1 MESILVKNGLYSS
14 QSVAASIGGRND
26 MGRLLSP
33 SGRKII
39 TDNIS
44 FHNIPLIKNNRLAE
58 NIKTRMKY
66 YSQLLPIS
74 RYKAVINVGGG

>member
-1 MESILVKNGLYSS
+1 MIFLHR
-14 QSVAASIGGRND
+14 SVAASIGGRND

-44 FHNIPLIKNNRLAE
+44 FHGIPLIKSERLAE
-58 NIKTRMKY
+58 NIKTRMVFILH
-66 YSQLLPIS
+66 SFQLT
-74 RYKAVINVGGG
+74 VIKP